1 MSNNEPAGNQPS
13 SENQASHQEP
23 EASMWSESNPGAAPA
38 VVVAQGPTTSSNA
51 IVALVL
57 GILSWPVCPVI
68 FAIIALVFANKADK
82 EIAASQGRVGGSAFV
97 LAAKI
102 LSWIN
107 IGFFAA
113 LTILGLF
120 AILFLTLAG
129 VSSS

>member
-1 MSNNEPAGNQPS
+1 
-13 SENQASHQEP
+13 
-23 EASMWSESNPGAAPA
+23 MWSEANPVAAPA
-38 VVVAQGPTTSSNA
+38 VVVAQGPATSSNA

-68 FAIIALVFANKADK
+68 FAIIALVFASKADK
-82 EIAASQGRVGGSAFV
+82 EIKASQGRVGGSSFV

-113 LTILGLF
+113 LTILGIFVL
-120 AILFLTLAG
+120 LFLTLVG
-129 VSSS
+129 VSGS

>member
-1 MSNNEPAGNQPS
+1 MSDDQSRAEPVSTSIWSGVNAEGQP
-13 SENQASHQEP
+13 
-23 EASMWSESNPGAAPA
+23 AAA
-38 VVVAQGPTTSSNA
+38 VVVAQAPVTSSSA

-57 GILSWPVCPVI
+57 GILSWPVCPLI

-82 EIAASQGRVGGSAFV
+82 EIAAGQGRVGGSAFV

-120 AILFLTLAG
+120 AVLFLTLAG
-129 VSSS
+129 VSFTEV